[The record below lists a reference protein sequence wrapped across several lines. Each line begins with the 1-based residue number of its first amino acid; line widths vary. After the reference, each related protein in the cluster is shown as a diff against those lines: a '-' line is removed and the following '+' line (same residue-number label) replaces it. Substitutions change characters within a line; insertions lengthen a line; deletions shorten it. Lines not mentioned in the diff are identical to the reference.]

1 MISPAFTF
9 VRRGR
14 REGGGETAAAAGAEL
29 FESTNTLG
37 ALATSVIAVCF
48 DYSV

>member
-14 REGGGETAAAAGAEL
+14 REGGGETAAGAEL